1 MGRLADR
8 IAIITGAGSG
18 IGRAGALAFAREG
31 ACVVVADV
39 DAPAGAATVDRVRA
53 AGGEATF
60 VRADVGNAA
69 DAAALVEAAVAR
81 YGGLDILWN
90 NAGIAP
96 VGEDNFTPFIAV
108 EAWERVLRVNLTG
121 VFLCSKYAIPVM
133 AGRPGAAILNMASS
147 MAIIPL
153 GMTDA
158 YAASKGGVAALTRSM
173 APGCALM
180 GIRVN
185 ALAPGYVETGMTT
198 LIFGDEGMR
207 QAFAREH
214 ATGLQTPEE
223 IADLAV
229 FLVSDEARSLT
240 GAVLTCDRGWSAFK
254 RPAALAP

>member
-31 ACVVVADV
+31 ARVVVADV
-39 DAPAGAATVDRVRA
+39 DAAAGAATVDLVRA

-60 VRADVGNAA
+60 VRADVGNAG

-96 VGEDNFTPFIAV
+96 VGQDNFTPFIAI
-108 EAWERVLRVNLTG
+108 EDWERVLRVNLTG
-121 VFLCSKYAIPVM
+121 VFLCSKYAIPAM

>member
-1 MGRLADR
+1 MRRPARRRSTSCGL
-8 IAIITGAGSG
+8 
-18 IGRAGALAFAREG
+18 RAGRRRSS
-31 ACVVVADV
+31 
-39 DAPAGAATVDRVRA
+39 APTSGT
-53 AGGEATF
+53 
-60 VRADVGNAA
+60 
-69 DAAALVEAAVAR
+69 LVEAAVAR

-96 VGEDNFTPFIAV
+96 VGQDNFTPFIAI
-108 EAWERVLRVNLTG
+108 EDWERVLRVNLTG
-121 VFLCSKYAIPVM
+121 VFLCSKYAIPAM